1 MSTPAGGP
9 AIGVR
14 VVLEPGERVLSP
26 QEVAALGKQAAAA
39 LGAGPAPVDPR
50 VGKLMDFAQG
60 LINELGELTTLWGA
74 HVPDQSTRVQLT
86 RKTET
91 VVRDA
96 IGALTAIA
104 LGAKP

>member
-1 MSTPAGGP
+1 MSTPASGP

-14 VVLEPGERVLSP
+14 VVLAPGERVLSP
-26 QEVAALGKQAAAA
+26 EQARALGKQAEAA
-39 LGAGPAPVDPR
+39 LGATDPR